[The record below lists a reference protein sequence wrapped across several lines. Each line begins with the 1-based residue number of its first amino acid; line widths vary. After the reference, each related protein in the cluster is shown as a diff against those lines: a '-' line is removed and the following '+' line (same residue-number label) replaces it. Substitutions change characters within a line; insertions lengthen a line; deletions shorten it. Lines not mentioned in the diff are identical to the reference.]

1 VRTRFRELNELR
13 NQVEGQAGALTWVQ
27 QHSFWLMMRA
37 QQTVDIPTWLGAYE
51 KAISEGS
58 DEARS
63 VALADQAVI
72 DSQGGGQLKDLAGIE
87 RGGPAQKLF
96 TVFYSFFNTAL
107 NIGIGQGMTADTP
120 AKRAK
125 LAADALLL
133 YTVPPVLGAILKD
146 ALQPGGDDDPEE
158 LAKKLAAAQLDY
170 LMGLFVLV
178 RETTEAV
185 KIVTGLE
192 DRPRDY
198 AGPAG
203 LRVIPDAFKFAKQAA
218 QGEFDDA
225 FRKASVNLIG
235 SRFGLPAAQVNRTI
249 TGAQAL
255 AEDETDNP
263 AALVFGFQ
271 KER

>member
-1 VRTRFRELNELR
+1 
-13 NQVEGQAGALTWVQ
+13 
-27 QHSFWLMMRA
+27 MRA
-37 QQTVDIPTWLGAYE
+37 QQTVDIPTWLGAYK

-133 YTVPPVLGAILKD
+133 YSVPAVLGAILKD
-146 ALQPGGDDDPEE
+146 ALQPGGDDDLKSWRRSWP
-158 LAKKLAAAQLDY
+158 LRSSDY
-170 LMGLFVLV
+170 LIGLFVLV
-178 RETTEAV
+178 AT
-185 KIVTGLE
+185 
-192 DRPRDY
+192 
-198 AGPAG
+198 
-203 LRVIPDAFKFAKQAA
+203 
-218 QGEFDDA
+218 
-225 FRKASVNLIG
+225 
-235 SRFGLPAAQVNRTI
+235 
-249 TGAQAL
+249 
-255 AEDETDNP
+255 
-263 AALVFGFQ
+263 
-271 KER
+271 